1 MAEDSRS
8 IAIVHPDCLRGFFGL
23 TCDPTSLGVA
33 NQGDPHVF
41 HRVLGCDS
49 GTPAP
54 QADVF
59 DAVAKDAVT
68 RAFAAGK
75 NTLFCAMGPTG
86 SGKSFAVTG
95 GGAHFDLRGLIP
107 RTISAVFSEMQTRQT
122 NGGSRY
128 TIGVSFVELYRG
140 YCYDLLA
147 KGRTKVELNK
157 GARGAVGAG
166 MFRDL
171 TVRNIESEPAGY
183 EALFLADESR
193 VFNSLPENRETS
205 RSHVLCEITVTDSLT
220 RATASLSF
228 LDFAARPK
236 VTDAAQTFIDT
247 TLEHLEQVLAA
258 LPDAEDAS
266 SKEMLFANRSALCS
280 VLQPVLQ
287 DPSSASVMVV
297 SSVKCTGTNGS
308 ESEWW
313 LRLADYFVR
322 ATGMPRPSA
331 DNVRKTKDIS
341 NTSLLSEN
349 REVLDNKL
357 QKQPV
362 VALGPEVVGDKAR
375 AAPQPADKIQD
386 FPTPSFGVAQDNP
399 SESSGANLKSTQNSL
414 ATTLGR
420 TADLGNL
427 GNEQPTRVSGSPFT
441 RASLTST
448 SNRST
453 IGRQASNTTAV
464 PILVRPPASRVPGA
478 ARSTTPLA
486 FPPGRASPNT
496 PVMTRKA
503 LSPTI
508 SWRASGTTQVQFT
521 TAAMG
526 RRDRPPMPPGPL
538 RAFSPTAVRA
548 ATPTLPR
555 SSSASLR
562 PVGPGD
568 KPMLAHSSS
577 AQRIGSRTPV
587 PERFAGVATP
597 PRARV
602 LAGVPTQALGPAPLA
617 GPQRWV
623 TPPSQRP
630 MISVPGPMIR
640 GYARR

>member
-1 MAEDSRS
+1 
-8 IAIVHPDCLRGFFGL
+8 VHPDCLRGFFGL
-23 TCDPTSLGVA
+23 TCDPLTVAVA

-41 HRVLGCDS
+41 HNVLGCDS
-49 GTPAP
+49 GAPAS

-75 NTLFCAMGPTG
+75 HTLFCAMGPTG

-147 KGRTKVELNK
+147 QGRTKVELNK
-157 GARGAVGAG
+157 GARGPVGAA

-236 VTDAAQTFIDT
+236 VSDAAQTFIDM
-247 TLEHLEQVLAA
+247 TLEHLEQVVAA
-258 LPDAEDAS
+258 LPEAEDTS
-266 SKEMLFANRSALCS
+266 TKEMLFANRSTLCS
-280 VLQPVLQ
+280 LLQPVLV
-287 DPSSASVMVV
+287 DPSSAAVVVV
-297 SSVKCTGTNGS
+297 SSVKCTSANGA

-322 ATGMPRPSA
+322 AMGMPKPSA
-331 DNVRKTKDIS
+331 ENTRKTKDIS

-349 REVLDNKL
+349 REVLDNKF

-362 VALGPEVVGDKAR
+362 VALGPEVAGDKAR
-375 AAPQPADKIQD
+375 AAPQPSDKTQD
-386 FPTPSFGVAQDNP
+386 FPTPSFGVSPDYP

-420 TADLGNL
+420 TADLGN
-427 GNEQPTRVSGSPFT
+427 EQPQPTRMSGSPFT

-453 IGRQASNTTAV
+453 IGRQASNATPV

-486 FPPGRASPNT
+486 FPPGRTSPTT
-496 PVMTRKA
+496 PVIPRKA
-503 LSPTI
+503 MSPTI
-508 SWRASGTTQVQFT
+508 SWRASGTTQAQFT
-521 TAAMG
+521 TAAMA

-538 RAFSPTAVRA
+538 RAFSPTALRA
-548 ATPTLPR
+548 VTPTLPR

-577 AQRIGSRTPV
+577 AQRIGSRTPL
-587 PERFAGVATP
+587 PDRFAGSATP

-602 LAGVPTQALGPAPLA
+602 LSGIPTQAVGPAPVA